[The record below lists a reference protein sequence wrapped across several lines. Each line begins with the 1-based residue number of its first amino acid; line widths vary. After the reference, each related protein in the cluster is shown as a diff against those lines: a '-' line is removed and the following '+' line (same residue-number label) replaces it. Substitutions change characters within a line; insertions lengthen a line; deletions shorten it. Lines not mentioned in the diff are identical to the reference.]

1 MAYRTIAVI
10 VTDAATDRAA
20 LAAAAAIALRDGA
33 HLDVHCIGVDPAR
46 YDAMPAGT
54 AAIVLESGAAEARAQ
69 ADDLV
74 AWAER
79 ALPPDLVRVAV
90 QSVVVPQL
98 GLDSIV
104 ARLSRYSDL
113 IVAPKPYGAGRDAL
127 NVSVVE
133 SALFGTGAPVMIVP
147 DGVADLSRPWKRM
160 VVAWNESDES
170 LSAIRK
176 ALPLLCAASHVDLVM
191 VDPPSHSPERSD
203 PGGAITLM
211 LARHGIKAEVSIL
224 ARTLPKVSE
233 VIARF
238 AREHG
243 ADAVVMGAYGHSR
256 FREAILGG
264 ATRDLLESAPV
275 PLVMAH

>member
-74 AWAER
+74 VWAER
-79 ALPPDLVRVAV
+79 ALPSELVRVAV
-90 QSVVVPQL
+90 QSLVVPQL

-147 DGVADLSRPWKRM
+147 DGVADLSRPWKRI

-176 ALPLLCAASHVDLVM
+176 ALPFLCAATHVDLVM

-264 ATRDLLESAPV
+264 ATRDLLESAPL